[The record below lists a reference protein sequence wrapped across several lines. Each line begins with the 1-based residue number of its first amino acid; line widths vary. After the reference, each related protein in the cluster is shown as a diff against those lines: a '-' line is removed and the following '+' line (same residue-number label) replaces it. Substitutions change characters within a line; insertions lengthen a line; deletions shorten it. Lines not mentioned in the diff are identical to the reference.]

1 MKKLLIFSMALSA
14 ALGSMAQV
22 SVSLNPQAGVIGIK
36 TSDEPSTGINT
47 KNKVGAIVGLD
58 GRVGGRFYFQPGV
71 FVTTSKTLYNFK
83 DSLFLNDDE
92 LARTSLRIKAM
103 AGAKVYDSEH
113 FRVRLAVGPTYDFL
127 ISLKDDGNT
136 LIDKEEFR
144 DGTFNLDAAVGL
156 DFYFLT
162 FDVGYTYGISNVW
175 QENSNF
181 NPNARYQ
188 GIYATLGL
196 VFGLTES
203 N

>member
-1 MKKLLIFSMALSA
+1 MKKFLIFSIALSA

-22 SVSLNPQAGVIGIK
+22 SVSLNPQVGVIGVS
-36 TSDEPSTGINT
+36 TTDEPSTGINT
-47 KNKVGAIVGLD
+47 KNRVGAIVGLD
-58 GRVGGRFYFQPGV
+58 GRVGGQFYFQPGV
-71 FVTTSKTLYNFK
+71 FVTTSKTLYNFE
-83 DSLFLNDDE
+83 DSLGFNDDE

-103 AGAKVYDSEH
+103 AGAKVYDREH
-113 FRVRLAVGPTYDFL
+113 FRVRVAVGPTYDFL

-144 DGTFNLDAAVGL
+144 DGTFNLDATVGL

-162 FDVGYTYGISNVW
+162 FDVGYTYGLSNVY

-181 NPNARYQ
+181 NPNAKYQ
-188 GIYATLGL
+188 GVYATVGL

-203 N
+203 D